1 MTRVLVV
8 DDSAATRTVVR
19 RALAMSGVPAAG
31 IREAANGVEA
41 LLKISEE
48 RPQLILSDVNMPS
61 MDGFEL
67 LQEMRK
73 RGHIGKIPV
82 VMITSRSS
90 LRDRNR
96 LIELGAEAVIRK
108 PFPVHALRT
117 YIEPYLSASSCGA
130 PNAANAPALGA
141 FGEKEFAEAL
151 KSSLA
156 TTLEL
161 TAFLEAKPAEVPDS
175 ALATVFYY
183 AAVSVTRGHK
193 GRLWIAGPT
202 RTVEHFFDA
211 RAARVGQR
219 NVVALRADALTEVVN
234 ALAGEF
240 CADLLGNEAD
250 YAFGLPACDVVVG
263 SDPRIEYS
271 YAFSLDHPD
280 DILLAG
286 YRPDS
291 EVYPGDFRK
300 GEVS

>member
-8 DDSAATRTVVR
+8 DDSATTRSVVR

-48 RPQLILSDVNMPS
+48 RPQLVLSDVNMPS

-117 YIEPYLSASSCGA
+117 YIEPYLSVRSCGD
-130 PNAANAPALGA
+130 PNDAANANATSLGA
-141 FGEKEFAEAL
+141 FGEEEFSEAL
-151 KSSLA
+151 TSALA

-161 TAFLEAKPAEVPDS
+161 TAFLEAKPAKIPDS
-175 ALATVFYY
+175 AF
-183 AAVSVTRGHK
+183 
-193 GRLWIAGPT
+193 
-202 RTVEHFFDA
+202 
-211 RAARVGQR
+211 
-219 NVVALRADALTEVVN
+219 
-234 ALAGEF
+234 AGEF

-250 YAFGLPACDVVVG
+250 YAFGLPACDVLVG
-263 SDPRIEYS
+263 SDPRIASGYV
-271 YAFSLDHPD
+271 FSLEQPE

-286 YRPDS
+286 HQPGS
-291 EVYPGDFRK
+291 EVFLGDFRK
-300 GEVS
+300 GEVR